1 MEETQQL
8 YDSNEKNWNQMLP
21 NANLALLPTVL
32 AGIGGNGQMYCRG
45 YCSIGRA
52 SQLFSFHV
60 FFLRNIFWP
69 NYDII
74 TKKKKPAG
82 YITFSLPMGSSH
94 LNTVSMFKNIIP
106 IAKIVFGEDKVK
118 VVDMAKLT
126 IQEEVLLVMD
136 SAVLFVNNVGGSSTS
151 IFLQRDTCVFLYLH
165 GVFSK
170 GLKEDNDKNI
180 GCDRGRGKVHYYGV
194 FYKLS
199 GYLRPTWI
207 EEVKRT
213 NIIRIKNLLGVEYKK
228 TMDSWSKRT
237 ST

>member
-1 MEETQQL
+1 M
-8 YDSNEKNWNQMLP
+8 
-21 NANLALLPTVL
+21 
-32 AGIGGNGQMYCRG
+32 
-45 YCSIGRA
+45 
-52 SQLFSFHV
+52 
-60 FFLRNIFWP
+60 
-69 NYDII
+69 
-74 TKKKKPAG
+74 
-82 YITFSLPMGSSH
+82 
-94 LNTVSMFKNIIP
+94 
-106 IAKIVFGEDKVK
+106 K

-126 IQEEVLLVMD
+126 IQEEISLVMD

-180 GCDRGRGKVHYYGV
+180 WCDRGRGKVHYYGV

-213 NIIRIKNLLGVEYKK
+213 NIIRIKNILDVEYKK